1 MSIYDEILPF
11 SEKLALVGQH
21 LDDHKYK
28 VEKSKLDGYIRVLRG
43 TIRIAMIGDM
53 AESLI
58 VVVGNGIKSFDLA
71 GPDSLAQIAKY
82 LDILIDENQT
92 TPRECWR

>member
-43 TIRIAMIGDM
+43 TIRIAMI
-53 AESLI
+53 
-58 VVVGNGIKSFDLA
+58 
-71 GPDSLAQIAKY
+71 
-82 LDILIDENQT
+82 
-92 TPRECWR
+92 

>member
-1 MSIYDEILPF
+1 
-11 SEKLALVGQH
+11 
-21 LDDHKYK
+21 
-28 VEKSKLDGYIRVLRG
+28 
-43 TIRIAMIGDM
+43 M